1 MKNYPNIEKSGFH
14 QGQYV
19 GYAKGVW
26 RITKSTSSYGRWFAV
41 HQEFPKFAIYAWTLD
56 QMSRRLT
63 EMESQIVR

>member
-26 RITKSTSSYGRWFAV
+26 RITKSTSSYGR
-41 HQEFPKFAIYAWTLD
+41 
-56 QMSRRLT
+56 
-63 EMESQIVR
+63 